1 MVKIEL
7 GICPSSHT
15 YTYHLMTSVVEFL
28 KIENV
33 KVRLDVLAHSVRQ
46 NNEKLK
52 MRDENLRTC

>member
-15 YTYHLMTSVVEFL
+15 YTYLLMTSVEFL

>member
-7 GICPSSHT
+7 GIRYPLHIH
-15 YTYHLMTSVVEFL
+15 TYHLMTSVEFL

>member
-15 YTYHLMTSVVEFL
+15 YTYHLMTSVEFL

>member
-15 YTYHLMTSVVEFL
+15 YHLMTSVEFL

-46 NNEKLK
+46 TNEKLK
-52 MRDENLRTC
+52 MRDDENLRTC